1 MDHTAVKQHIYDIT
15 EVEKF
20 YRDYY
25 FARMDK
31 DSLKAFLNGL
41 DMKFVLDRHL
51 LIQEKPETIPEVFE
65 DSFFFDLSNNDSI
78 VVQKHER
85 YSPAIEHSHTF
96 FELSYVYDGKCSQ
109 TISGRTIEMRTGD
122 FCVIPPGIK
131 HSISVFD
138 DTIVINIMLRRDT
151 LHSMFYSFL
160 NTPNI
165 LSSFFLN
172 NIYAKK
178 ANDYI
183 MFHTGSDEGIAT
195 SFIWMLT

>member
-25 FARMDK
+25 LARMDK

-51 LIQEKPETIPEVFE
+51 LILEKPETIPEVFE

-85 YSPAIEHSHTF
+85 SLLQMIIHY
-96 FELSYVYDGKCSQ
+96 Q
-109 TISGRTIEMRTGD
+109 
-122 FCVIPPGIK
+122 
-131 HSISVFD
+131 
-138 DTIVINIMLRRDT
+138 
-151 LHSMFYSFL
+151 
-160 NTPNI
+160 
-165 LSSFFLN
+165 
-172 NIYAKK
+172 
-178 ANDYI
+178 
-183 MFHTGSDEGIAT
+183 
-195 SFIWMLT
+195 

>member
-15 EVEKF
+15 ETEKF

-25 FARMDK
+25 LAGKDK
-31 DSLKAFLNGL
+31 DSLKAFLDGL
-41 DMKFVLDRHL
+41 DMKLVLDRHL
-51 LIQEKPETIPEVFE
+51 LITEKPETIPEVFE

-151 LHSMFYSFL
+151 LHSMF
-160 NTPNI
+160 
-165 LSSFFLN
+165 
-172 NIYAKK
+172 
-178 ANDYI
+178 
-183 MFHTGSDEGIAT
+183 
-195 SFIWMLT
+195 